1 MASLYQLPDEL
12 LLSVLFEQ
20 FPCREQQTRAL
31 ATLLDV
37 SNTNPTSATAYAPSQ
52 LTDTHRLL

>member
-12 LLSVLFEQ
+12 LLSVLSEQ
-20 FPCREQQTRAL
+20 FPCREPQTRAL

-37 SNTNPTSATAYAPSQ
+37 SNTDPERSHYHLSDA
-52 LTDTHRLL
+52 H